1 MRILHTA
8 DWHLGRLFY
17 GIHLTEDQA
26 VVLAQ
31 ITQLIKEAAIDVVI
45 IAGDVYDR
53 AVPPTDAVR
62 LLDDTLSEVLLGLGK
77 PVVLISG
84 NHDSPDRLS
93 FGSRLFAERG
103 LFVRSSCR
111 NVHEPTILHD
121 SHGPVQVF
129 LVPYAEPPVVR
140 NELNAS
146 EVNDHITAMK
156 AVVSRIE
163 KGRDSSVRSILVG
176 HAFVAGGM
184 ECESERPLSVGGAS
198 HVDPMWFKGFD
209 YVALGHLHQAQSA
222 GSGSIRYSG
231 SIMKYSFSETDHK
244 KGVTIVEMNEE
255 GRCSIE
261 EVSVSSPRDVRCIE
275 GTMDELTGRM
285 TKKAGI
291 NDYLHV
297 RLLDKGAVLDAMG
310 KLRRVYPNVLHI
322 ERPVLESGAAST
334 SSDIDHRRMT
344 ELELFESFVKEVTGE
359 ELTAHQRKA
368 FVSTVEE
375 LHRRQ
380 REVNV

>member
-26 VVLAQ
+26 VVLDQ

-62 LLDDTLSEVLLGLGK
+62 LLDDTLSEILLGLGK

-103 LFVRSSCR
+103 LYVRSSCR

-146 EVNDHITAMK
+146 EVNDHNTAMN

-163 KGRDSSVRSILVG
+163 KARDSSVRSILVG

-198 HVDPMWFKGFD
+198 HVDPMSFQGFD
-209 YVALGHLHQAQSA
+209 YVALGHLHHRQH
-222 GSGSIRYSG
+222 R
-231 SIMKYSFSETDHK
+231 SF
-244 KGVTIVEMNEE
+244 
-255 GRCSIE
+255 RC
-261 EVSVSSPRDVRCIE
+261 
-275 GTMDELTGRM
+275 LTGS
-285 TKKAGI
+285 
-291 NDYLHV
+291 
-297 RLLDKGAVLDAMG
+297 
-310 KLRRVYPNVLHI
+310 RRV
-322 ERPVLESGAAST
+322 S
-334 SSDIDHRRMT
+334 
-344 ELELFESFVKEVTGE
+344 
-359 ELTAHQRKA
+359 
-368 FVSTVEE
+368 
-375 LHRRQ
+375 
-380 REVNV
+380 